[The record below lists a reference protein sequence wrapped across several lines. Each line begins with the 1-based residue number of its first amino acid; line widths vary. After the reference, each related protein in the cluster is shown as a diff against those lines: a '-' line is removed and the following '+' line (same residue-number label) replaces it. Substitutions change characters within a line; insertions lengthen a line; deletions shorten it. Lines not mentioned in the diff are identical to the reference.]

1 MHSAEK
7 IIMDCEFSGRY
18 RLDEA
23 RFRGGRVRTKNREAN
38 T

>member
-1 MHSAEK
+1 MHSVEK

-23 RFRGGRVRTKNREAN
+23 RFRGGSERTKNQEMKI
-38 T
+38 